1 MAVPSFGLKF
11 GVEDKR
17 EFKRAITN
25 INREMR
31 ALRPTHSWSMASYSP
46 RPSYTDPIDPLPKTG
61 VRPC

>member
-31 ALRPTHSWSMASYSP
+31 ALRPTHSWSMAPYSP
-46 RPSYTDPIDPLPKTG
+46 RPQLH
-61 VRPC
+61 